1 VLAGVVALAVVG
13 RVLAPGV
20 LDAPV
25 VVGSHAGRHRHP
37 DGGGV
42 GGAVVEVVGAAT
54 APLTDPAA
62 GCPEPAPGA
71 APVQG
76 RAAERAVASDPPT
89 GWTRRA
95 LTLAVTVVVPESERH
110 MRIVQWGSAAVAAS
124 SLLLLSACGS
134 DDAAAPGSSA
144 SASSSTDGV
153 SVVASTN
160 VYGDIVSAIAGDDV
174 EVTSIISDP
183 SADPHSYE
191 ADTRTQLAVSD
202 ADLIIANGG
211 GYDDFVGTLV
221 DASGSSAPVI
231 DVVELSGREAEAEA
245 AGEELN
251 EHMWYDFETVLT
263 LSDEIVSSLSEI
275 DPDNADDY
283 EANGADFAEAVQG
296 LIDSEAEQ
304 QPSTSGAGVAI
315 TEPVPGYLLDAL
327 GAENRTPEEFSE
339 AIEEG
344 GDIAPAVLQETL
356 DLFTSGQVKALVYNE
371 QTTGPET
378 EQVLSAAEAAG
389 VAVVPVTETLPDG
402 EDYVSWMQNN
412 LDAVSAA
419 LSA

>member
-1 VLAGVVALAVVG
+1 
-13 RVLAPGV
+13 
-20 LDAPV
+20 
-25 VVGSHAGRHRHP
+25 
-37 DGGGV
+37 
-42 GGAVVEVVGAAT
+42 
-54 APLTDPAA
+54 
-62 GCPEPAPGA
+62 
-71 APVQG
+71 
-76 RAAERAVASDPPT
+76 
-89 GWTRRA
+89 
-95 LTLAVTVVVPESERH
+95 

-134 DDAAAPGSSA
+134 DDAAAPGAAGSSAPASSA
-144 SASSSTDGV
+144 SQGV

-174 EVTSIISDP
+174 QVTSIISDP

-191 ADTRTQLAVSD
+191 ADTRTQLAVAD
-202 ADLIIANGG
+202 ADLIVANGG

-221 DASGSSAPVI
+221 EASGSSAPVI

-251 EHMWYDFETVLT
+251 EHMWYDFETVLK
-263 LSDEIVSSLSEI
+263 LSDEIVSSLSEA
-275 DPDNADDY
+275 DPDNADTY
-283 EANGADFAEAVQG
+283 EANGAEFSEAVQG
-296 LIDSEAEQ
+296 LIDSEAEKQ
-304 QPSTSGAGVAI
+304 ASTAGAGVAI

-344 GDIAPAVLQETL
+344 DDVAPAVLQETI

-378 EQVLSAAEAAG
+378 EQVLDAAESAG
-389 VAVVPVTETLPDG
+389 VAVVPVTETLPEG
-402 EDYVSWMQNN
+402 EDYVSWMQSNI
-412 LDAVSAA
+412 DAIADA